1 MVDTESAIK
10 LVQELKINKL
20 LPKYNDQLLQEICAK
35 IQKDYIQLAT
45 QLS

>member
-1 MVDTESAIK
+1 MVDTEPAIK

-20 LPKYNDQLLQEICAK
+20 LPKYNDALLNEIAQQ
-35 IQKDYIQLAT
+35 ISKDYLSLRE